1 MRFCKPTKKQ
11 QEGYRKWVRRL
22 PKKVR
27 AVAERFD
34 IWTLYRLK
42 SSGSRVMIRSFDCD
56 GTLTVIVSGEF
67 NLTLVEQHV
76 FGVPPDDMEECD
88 LPAAG
93 EALGALMT
101 TEEAVD
107 NLDAMRVL
115 IRPDLWV
122 MEDGKA
128 VRKQ

>member
-1 MRFCKPTKKQ
+1 MRFCEPTQ
-11 QEGYRKWVRRL
+11 AQEDGYRQWVRKL
-22 PKKVR
+22 PKKPR
-27 AVAERFD
+27 AIAKRFD

-42 SSGSRVMIRSFDCD
+42 ETGHRVMLHSFADD
-56 GTLTVIVSGEF
+56 GTVTVIVSAKF
-67 NLTLVEQHV
+67 NLVLHEREV
-76 FGVPPDDMEECD
+76 FGIPPDQLEECD
-88 LPAAG
+88 LPAADEEVG
-93 EALGALMT
+93 AALSS
-101 TEEAVD
+101 EEVAE